1 MSAAVDT
8 PRKRLA
14 SACTQARAS
23 HCEGLLITE
32 GLQPWASAL
41 KAANLLSAT
50 EFSKQAG
57 ALEAASTDDFLAAG
71 VPDRARD
78 AAFGLL
84 EKIVDSAD
92 AAEGGR
98 TIPADGAGLVAE
110 FREVARALAGHE
122 NAVRTITRELAQE
135 HAKLQATGAL
145 GQAPGGVPPSGSG
158 GGGGAP
164 PPAPMPTLM
173 ERQHVAY
180 AYQNNGEALS
190 AAMRPTEAKVV
201 AISTALGQDPT
212 SLPDLGE
219 VDSMFALAPGE
230 LPQRGRILGAFDEAL
245 DAAVYASCSVI
256 GLDHLTHMVGNAALD
271 KISAV
276 IGGAPALVGGKQ
288 SVANELKR
296 AVRATV
302 ESNAQ
307 TVSKVQ
313 ARKLCARVWARMQ
326 VTIRKQGSC
335 NAAFLDGMAASGE
348 VPPDDPVAKTKP
360 KSGEAGPSQR
370 PSRATTRA
378 SRSQKRAR
386 ESSSSSGSETGSTDG
401 DDDDSSGDDRYVH
414 SPGTPSSV
422 PPGRRTPLGEAPSPL
437 PGVLLASGESDVFDP
452 SDHALM

>member
-14 SACTQARAS
+14 SACTQARTS
-23 HCEGLLITE
+23 HCEGLLIAE

-57 ALEAASTDDFLAAG
+57 AIEAASTDDFLAAG

-145 GQAPGGVPPSGSG
+145 GPAGGVPPSGSG

-190 AAMRPTEAKVV
+190 AAMRPTEAK
-201 AISTALGQDPT
+201 
-212 SLPDLGE
+212 
-219 VDSMFALAPGE
+219 
-230 LPQRGRILGAFDEAL
+230 
-245 DAAVYASCSVI
+245 
-256 GLDHLTHMVGNAALD
+256 
-271 KISAV
+271 
-276 IGGAPALVGGKQ
+276 
-288 SVANELKR
+288 
-296 AVRATV
+296 
-302 ESNAQ
+302 
-307 TVSKVQ
+307 
-313 ARKLCARVWARMQ
+313 
-326 VTIRKQGSC
+326 
-335 NAAFLDGMAASGE
+335 DGW
-348 VPPDDPVAKTKP
+348 
-360 KSGEAGPSQR
+360 Q
-370 PSRATTRA
+370 
-378 SRSQKRAR
+378 
-386 ESSSSSGSETGSTDG
+386 
-401 DDDDSSGDDRYVH
+401 
-414 SPGTPSSV
+414 
-422 PPGRRTPLGEAPSPL
+422 
-437 PGVLLASGESDVFDP
+437 
-452 SDHALM
+452 

>member
-1 MSAAVDT
+1 VFT
-8 PRKRLA
+8 
-14 SACTQARAS
+14 
-23 HCEGLLITE
+23 
-32 GLQPWASAL
+32 
-41 KAANLLSAT
+41 
-50 EFSKQAG
+50 
-57 ALEAASTDDFLAAG
+57 
-71 VPDRARD
+71 
-78 AAFGLL
+78 
-84 EKIVDSAD
+84 
-92 AAEGGR
+92 
-98 TIPADGAGLVAE
+98 
-110 FREVARALAGHE
+110 
-122 NAVRTITRELAQE
+122 
-135 HAKLQATGAL
+135 
-145 GQAPGGVPPSGSG
+145 
-158 GGGGAP
+158 
-164 PPAPMPTLM
+164 
-173 ERQHVAY
+173 
-180 AYQNNGEALS
+180 
-190 AAMRPTEAKVV
+190 
-201 AISTALGQDPT
+201 
-212 SLPDLGE
+212 
-219 VDSMFALAPGE
+219 LAPGE

-256 GLDHLTHMVGNAALD
+256 GLSHLAHMVGDAALD

-276 IGGAPALVGGKQ
+276 VGGAPALVGGKQ

-296 AVRATV
+296 AVRTTV
-302 ESNAQ
+302 ESDAQ

-401 DDDDSSGDDRYVH
+401 DDDDSSGSGDDRYVH